1 MQSLHSSML
10 SGLASEGLA
19 REGPAREGHARAEEL
34 EASSTGTKVRMGRC
48 SIGEAELEEDPERAA
63 SELDEEA
70 VRVLGSEY
78 GGWLKSAGGR
88 GDPRRGDTR
97 RRD

>member
-1 MQSLHSSML
+1 M
-10 SGLASEGLA
+10 E
-19 REGPAREGHARAEEL
+19 EEL
-34 EASSTGTKVRMGRC
+34 PAAAASGKVEPPSTAGEMLMGRC